1 MAWAHNI
8 VTRGLGPARQ
18 LKVGIGDMEKKLLMA
33 LDGSISSLNTLAYLA
48 MMEAA
53 VIHDLAVV
61 LYHVMDP
68 IPPHLRRHGQSEPES
83 YRLVTQLEERFRQS
97 AETVLEKARE
107 QLLSYG
113 FEPEKVEVKMRPR
126 VAGLAKDILFEAE
139 HGLYDAVVL
148 GRRGANRL
156 QEVLLGSV
164 ANKVVQHADRVPVW
178 VVGDRVTSHRVL
190 CAVDGSSSSLQTV
203 DHLAFMLG
211 DNPDCEVTL
220 FHVGANLT
228 NFRRLELSPDQDL
241 DLEEELRALDRRQMS
256 DFTARALEIL
266 GEGGVKPSRV
276 RVALNQNGD
285 SVSRAILVEAHR
297 GDYGTV
303 VIGRR
308 GQGQSFFMGHVS
320 DRIVGKGSELAVWVV
335 G

>member
-1 MAWAHNI
+1 MA
-8 VTRGLGPARQ
+8 
-18 LKVGIGDMEKKLLMA
+18 MEKKLLLA
-33 LDGSISSLNTLAYLA
+33 LDGSVTSLTTLAYLA

-53 VIHDLAVV
+53 VIPELAVV

-83 YRLVTQLEERFRQS
+83 YRLVTQLEDRFRQTS
-97 AETVLEKARE
+97 EALLEHARE

-113 FEPEKVEVKMRPR
+113 FAPDKVAVKMRPR

-148 GRRGANRL
+148 GRRGTNRL

-190 CAVDGSSSSLQTV
+190 CAVDGSSSSLKTV

-211 DNPDCEVTL
+211 DNPSCEVTL

-228 NFRRLELSPDQDL
+228 NFRRPELVPEEDQDL
-241 DLEEELRALDRRQMS
+241 EEQLKALDRRQMS
-256 DFTARALEIL
+256 DFTGRALDIL
-266 GEGGVKPSRV
+266 AEGGIKPSRV
-276 RVALNQNGD
+276 RVCLNQNGD
-285 SVSRAILVEAHR
+285 SVSRAILVEARR

-308 GQGQSFFMGHVS
+308 GHGQSFFMGHVS
-320 DRIVGKGSELAVWVV
+320 DRIVGKGADLAVWVV

>member
-1 MAWAHNI
+1 
-8 VTRGLGPARQ
+8 
-18 LKVGIGDMEKKLLMA
+18 MEKKVLLA
-33 LDGSISSLNTLAYLA
+33 LDGSVASLNTLAYLA

-53 VIHDLAVV
+53 VIKDLGVV

-68 IPPHLRRHGQSEPES
+68 IPPHLRRHGQAEPES
-83 YRLVTQLEERFRQS
+83 HRLVTQLEERFRQS
-97 AETVLEKARE
+97 AEERLERARE

-113 FEPEKVEVKMRPR
+113 FAPDKVEVRMRPR

-139 HGLYDAVVL
+139 RGLYDAVVL

-156 QEVLLGSV
+156 QEVFLGSV

-190 CAVDGSSSSLQTV
+190 CAVDGSSASLKTV

-211 DNPDCEVTL
+211 DNPACEVTL

-228 NFRRLELSPDQDL
+228 NFRRPELGPEEDQDL
-241 DLEEELRALDRRQMS
+241 EAQLQALDRRQMS
-256 DFTARALEIL
+256 QFTARALEIMA
-266 GEGGVKPSRV
+266 EGGIKPSRV
-276 RVALNQNGD
+276 RVLLNQNGD
-285 SVSRAILVEAHR
+285 SVSRAILAQAR
-297 GDYGTV
+297 QGDYGTV

-308 GQGQSFFMGHVS
+308 GHGQSFFMGHVS
-320 DRIVGKGSELAVWVV
+320 DRILHKGAELAVWVV